1 MKSVVIS
8 IVRDDG
14 YAAQVGL
21 RPQDVI
27 YRIDGILVGSPQSVT
42 DRLAK
47 GSAQFSVIR
56 GDELLI
62 IDIDSTSLGVVLN
75 EIDFDEAGWLDRQA
89 VSRVLLTTAQTFS
102 ERQITQTL
110 DVIGAQC
117 IYGVNA
123 IADLAAGLREF
134 VGGRSQVLQRKVAEA
149 REQVCRELR
158 AEAHL
163 RGGNGVVA
171 VSFAVS
177 EIGDKGGYM
186 LMVVGM
192 GTAVVV
198 E

>member
-14 YAAQVGL
+14 YAAQIGL
-21 RPQDVI
+21 RAQDVI
-27 YRIDGILVGSPQSVT
+27 YRIDGNLVESPQSVT

-47 GSAQFSVIR
+47 GAAKFSVIR
-56 GDELLI
+56 GDEMLHI
-62 IDIDSTSLGVVLN
+62 NIDSTSLGVLLN
-75 EIDFDEAGWLDRQA
+75 EIDFDEAGWLERQA
-89 VSRVLLTTAQTFS
+89 VSSVLLTTAQTFS
-102 ERQITQTL
+102 EKRITKTL
-110 DVIGAQC
+110 DVVGAQC
-117 IYGVNA
+117 VYGVNA
-123 IADLAAGLREF
+123 IADLTAGFREF
-134 VGGRSQVLQRKVAEA
+134 VGGRSQVLQRKIAEA

-158 AEAHL
+158 SEAHV

-171 VSFAVS
+171 VSFSFS

-186 LMVVGM
+186 LMVVGT